1 MNIFNEFSNITEKEE
16 EAARAVRKDQN
27 TMSVE
32 DVKKDFV
39 RVQEQT
45 NYLEEKIVSL
55 QKLSEST
62 GIDSRNKC
70 KKNQIFILQGVSKNK
85 RFKFNNLTP
94 LFSRQQAQQ

>member
-1 MNIFNEFSNITEKEE
+1 
-16 EAARAVRKDQN
+16 
-27 TMSVE
+27 MSVE

-45 NYLEEKIVSL
+45 NYLEEKIVAL

-70 KKNQIFILQGVSKNK
+70 KIFVVNTGCLLNGV
-85 RFKFNNLTP
+85 
-94 LFSRQQAQQ
+94 